1 MVTPDSG
8 SITRHRLNDQIAS
21 RIREEI
27 LSGALRPGTRM
38 VQSDWA
44 DRLGTSRMP
53 VRDAFL
59 RLQSEGLIEIRP
71 RSGTFVSEISPR
83 EVRETFEVRAAL
95 ECLAVELAIG
105 NLGADK
111 INRLKELVN
120 QMEAP
125 VNDERGKALH
135 EQKNEEFHSLIVFH
149 ESTGNAPPLS
159 QPKITVGIAVAPE
172 AISRAAAGITRCG
185 AFAVGR
191 GQGYTHVRPLGASSS
206 SATLLRPSQYQKCA
220 GAEIESSAPKPDP

>member
-1 MVTPDSG
+1 MELSNFKPQPVPRERTSNSVLQVLRDS
-8 SITRHRLNDQIAS
+8 
-21 RIREEI
+21 I
-27 LSGALRPGTRM
+27 LSGVFVPG
-38 VQSDWA
+38 Q
-44 DRLGTSRMP
+44 RLNTSELAQNLHVSVAP
-53 VRDAFL
+53 VRDAL
-59 RLQSEGLIEIRP
+59 NRLQSEGLIEIRP

-135 EQKNEEFHSLIVFH
+135 EQKNEEFHSLIV
-149 ESTGNAPPLS
+149 
-159 QPKITVGIAVAPE
+159 
-172 AISRAAAGITRCG
+172 
-185 AFAVGR
+185 
-191 GQGYTHVRPLGASSS
+191 
-206 SATLLRPSQYQKCA
+206 
-220 GAEIESSAPKPDP
+220 ESSGNRKLIEMYRQLKAYIAIARIHYQRGVGQRRMQKVHSEH

>member
-1 MVTPDSG
+1 MELSNFKPQPVPRERTSNSVLQVLRDS
-8 SITRHRLNDQIAS
+8 
-21 RIREEI
+21 I
-27 LSGALRPGTRM
+27 LSGVFVPG
-38 VQSDWA
+38 Q
-44 DRLGTSRMP
+44 RLNTSELAQKLDVSVAP
-53 VRDAFL
+53 VRDAL
-59 RLQSEGLIEIRP
+59 NRLQSEGLIEIRP

-135 EQKNEEFHSLIVFH
+135 EQKNEEFHSLIV
-149 ESTGNAPPLS
+149 ESSGNRKLIEMYRQLKAYIAIARIHY
-159 QPKITVGIAVAPE
+159 QRGVGQRRMQKVHSEHRRIFAAVKNGDGE
-172 AISRAAAGITRCG
+172 RAKELLRSHILA
-185 AFAVGR
+185 
-191 GQGYTHVRPLGASSS
+191 GASRLTEDLVT
-206 SATLLRPSQYQKCA
+206 AK
-220 GAEIESSAPKPDP
+220 GK